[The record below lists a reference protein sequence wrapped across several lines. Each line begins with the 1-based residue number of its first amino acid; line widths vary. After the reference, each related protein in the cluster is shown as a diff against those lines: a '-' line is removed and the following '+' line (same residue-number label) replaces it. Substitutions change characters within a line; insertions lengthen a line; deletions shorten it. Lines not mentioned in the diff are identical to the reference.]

1 MDLSDSQNEIYRQAL
16 AVAVD
21 DDDCLRRWFAAVE
34 FVRAKSNS
42 GVHNPD
48 VGNSGLA
55 KPPIYRRLWEE
66 IFSGWNAAGT
76 GASGP
81 APIWIPSVDIN
92 RESNVGRWMAE
103 QGFAKFFEFHRWSI
117 KERGEF
123 WGQAA
128 AKVNVQF
135 RQPPSSV
142 LDTSQGVTKAAWFS
156 DARLNIVES
165 CFQARESDVA
175 IVARKPGRAIRQI
188 TYGDLR
194 RQANRVSNSLVD
206 AGFKVGDAIAVV
218 LPMTAWS
225 IPIYLGIVQAGCMV
239 VSIADSF
246 APPEIASRLE
256 IAGAKMVFTYD
267 CQIRA
272 GKKLPLFKRVEEA
285 TDLPVVVLSAGEC
298 LDVDLRNQDFDWGEF
313 LVERDEFEPIE
324 ASAQETINV
333 LFSSGTTGDPKAI
346 PWNHLTPVKC
356 AVDGYIHQDIRPG
369 DVCAWPTNLGWMM
382 GPWLIFASLMNEA
395 TIALYEDAPMGAGFG
410 EFIQDAAVTMLGVV
424 PTIVKAWR
432 ASGEMELFD
441 WSAIRVFSS
450 TGESSQRDDMVY
462 LSSLAD
468 IKPIIE
474 YCGGTEIGG
483 GYVTSVVVEPNIPA
497 VFNTPAAGSEFLLL
511 DEEHEI
517 AEEGEV
523 FLVPPTIGLSSRLV
537 NRDHHATYYADVPNV
552 DGYQQL
558 RRHGDHF
565 RRLAGSVYVAGGR
578 VDDTMNLGGI
588 KISSAEIER
597 VLNAVDG
604 VKETAAVAVNLDA
617 GPTSLV
623 VFVVLTGDEGA
634 VSESL
639 TQAMNV
645 AIKSNLNPLFKISQL
660 VLADSLPRTASG
672 KVMRRKLR
680 DRLAT

>member
-1 MDLSDSQNEIYRQAL
+1 MWR
-16 AVAVD
+16 
-21 DDDCLRRWFAAVE
+21 
-34 FVRAKSNS
+34 
-42 GVHNPD
+42 
-48 VGNSGLA
+48 
-55 KPPIYRRLWEE
+55 
-66 IFSGWNAAGT
+66 
-76 GASGP
+76 
-81 APIWIPSVDIN
+81 PS
-92 RESNVGRWMAE
+92 AE
-103 QGFAKFFEFHRWSI
+103 QVAASNIGQLDSKGIGYARLHEWSI
-117 KERGEF
+117 TDREAF
-123 WGQAA
+123 WQTTVDRLKIA
-128 AKVNVQF
+128 F
-135 RQPPSSV
+135 RSEPSSV
-142 LDTSQGVTKAAWFS
+142 VDLADGAESPHWLP
-156 DARLNIVES
+156 DAGFNIFES
-165 CFQARESDVA
+165 CFQAPESSAA
-175 IVARKPGRAIRQI
+175 IVTTSPGGGLRTISVAELRAEAMQI
-188 TYGDLR
+188 AGSLR
-194 RQANRVSNSLVD
+194 A
-206 AGFKVGDAIAVV
+206 AGFATGDAIAIVM
-218 LPMTAWS
+218 PMVPES
-225 IPIYLGIVQAGCMV
+225 ISIYLGIIAAGCV
-239 VSIADSF
+239 AVSIADSF
-246 APPEIASRLE
+246 APPEIQTRLE
-256 IAGAKMVFTYD
+256 ISNAKGIFCMASYERSGRTLDLYS
-267 CQIRA
+267 
-272 GKKLPLFKRVEEA
+272 RVKEA
-285 TDLPVVVLSAGEC
+285 NSPTAIVIG
-298 LDVDLRNQDFDWGEF
+298 DVDLRDGDMSFAGFMAAGDR
-313 LVERDEFEPIE
+313 LAEPVISP
-324 ASAQETINV
+324 AATHVNI
-333 LFSSGTTGDPKAI
+333 LFSSGTTGTPKAI
-346 PWNHLTPVKC
+346 PWNQTVPIKC
-356 AVDGYIHQDIRPG
+356 AADGMWHHDIREG
-369 DVCAWPTNLGWMM
+369 DVVVWPTNIGWMM
-382 GPWLIFASLMNEA
+382 GPWLIFASLINRA
-395 TIALYEDAPMGAGFG
+395 TIGLYHDVPMGAGFG
-410 EFIQDAAVTMLGVV
+410 QFVQDAQVTMLGVV
-424 PTIVKAWR
+424 PTIVRAWR
-432 ASGEMELFD
+432 ASGCMEQFD
-441 WSAIRVFSS
+441 WNSVRCFSS
-450 TGESSQRDDMVY
+450 TGEASNPDDMFY
-462 LSSLAD
+462 LSWLANYR
-468 IKPIIE
+468 PVIE